1 MEWTDIR
8 LTVSKADAEAAE
20 AVATMIAEGGI
31 YIEDYSDIEEQVEQI
46 AHVDLIEQ
54 ELLDKPRDTVII
66 HMYLEPGASPVE
78 TLALIAARM
87 EAAGIPYTSETEGV
101 EQEDWQNGWRK
112 YYHPMDVGQRLAI
125 VPSWQDYDTDRVK
138 LILDPGL
145 AFGTGGH
152 ETTNLCLEVL
162 DERVKGGERVL
173 DIGTGSGILAIAA
186 LKLGAAVAEG
196 VDIDPVAVRT
206 AGENAALNGV
216 ADKLTVLVGDL
227 SDKASGRYDI
237 ITANIVANAIMSL
250 APAVPGLMAD
260 DAVFIASGIID
271 SRKDEVI
278 AALEAAGLTDPIGTQ
293 LLHFYNDLLHL
304 DFGTSRRIQN
314 GASVVKVIGKKF
326 GVSMRLGLI
335 SAGISLLVGIMLGI
349 LQTAFKDKVFDW
361 IGTAYTVFVNAVP
374 SLVSY
379 SLVLVFG
386 SKYLGFPTLYSTRN
400 VGPSSVLPIVC
411 LSLASIAG
419 YALWTRRY
427 MVDELTRDYIKLA
440 RVKGLSSSEI
450 MFKHVLRN
458 AMVPMVQYIPQSILL
473 TVGGSL
479 LMERFFSVPG
489 MGPLLTDAIQRY
501 DLNVVQTLVIL
512 YAALGIVGVFLGDV
526 LMMLVDPRITLTGK
540 EAAR

>member
-1 MEWTDIR
+1 MLKYTVKRLAQSLVTILLIATIVFLLMRCLPTDYYF
-8 LTVSKADAEAAE
+8 T
-20 AVATMIAEGGI
+20 
-31 YIEDYSDIEEQVEQI
+31 EEQLMKFTEEQ
-46 AHVDLIEQ
+46 
-54 ELLDKPRDTVII
+54 
-66 HMYLEPGASPVE
+66 
-78 TLALIAARM
+78 
-87 EAAGIPYTSETEGV
+87 
-101 EQEDWQNGWRK
+101 K
-112 YYHPMDVGQRLAI
+112 Y
-125 VPSWQDYDTDRVK
+125 
-138 LILDPGL
+138 
-145 AFGTGGH
+145 
-152 ETTNLCLEVL
+152 
-162 DERVKGGERVL
+162 
-173 DIGTGSGILAIAA
+173 
-186 LKLGAAVAEG
+186 
-196 VDIDPVAVRT
+196 
-206 AGENAALNGV
+206 
-216 ADKLTVLVGDL
+216 
-227 SDKASGRYDI
+227 
-237 ITANIVANAIMSL
+237 
-250 APAVPGLMAD
+250 
-260 DAVFIASGIID
+260 
-271 SRKDEVI
+271 
-278 AALEAAGLTDPIGTQ
+278 AALEAAGLTDP
-293 LLHFYNDLLHL
+293 
-304 DFGTSRRIQN
+304 FGTSRRIQN